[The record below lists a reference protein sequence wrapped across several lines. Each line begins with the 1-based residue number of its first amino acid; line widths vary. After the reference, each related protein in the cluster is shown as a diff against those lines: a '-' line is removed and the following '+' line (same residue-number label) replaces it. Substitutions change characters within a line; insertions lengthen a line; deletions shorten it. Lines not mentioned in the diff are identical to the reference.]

1 MNKFSV
7 KLFFISLLLLS
18 VSALAQTAAPQ
29 EKSATVFGA
38 KINYVEAGEAKNPT
52 VVLLHGLGSST
63 VSWVLNISALSQK
76 YHVIAL
82 DQIGFGKSD
91 KPMLKYRVGTYTDF
105 LDKFLSE
112 LKIEKATVIGNS
124 LGSWVAADFA
134 LKYPNKVEKIV
145 LADAAG
151 IKPGDVNLNQI
162 YALNYSTREEVRSL
176 VKLVFYNQRLF
187 GSDAFI
193 EESMRVRVAAGDG
206 YTINS
211 LIDSIKRDEDF
222 LNGRLGG
229 IKQPTLIIWGK
240 QDGILPLA
248 DGEKFDR
255 EIPNSTLVVFDECGH
270 VPQIEKA
277 ADFNQAVLKFLGN

>member
-1 MNKFSV
+1 MNKFSI
-7 KLFFISLLLLS
+7 KLSFVYLLILS
-18 VSALAQTAAPQ
+18 AATFAQIAPQ

-38 KINYVEAGEAKNPT
+38 KINYVEAGDAKNPT

-63 VSWVLNISALSQK
+63 VSWVLNVSALSQK
-76 YHVIAL
+76 YHVVAL

-112 LKIEKATVIGNS
+112 IKVEKATLIGNS
-124 LGSWVAADFA
+124 LGGWVAADFA
-134 LKYPNKVEKIV
+134 LKYPNRVERIV

-151 IKPGDVNLNQI
+151 IKPSDVNLNQI
-162 YALNYSTREEVRSL
+162 YALNYSTRDEVRRL
-176 VKLVFYNQRLF
+176 VKLVFYNQTVF

-229 IKQPTLIIWGK
+229 VRQPTLIVWGR

-248 DGEKFDR
+248 DGERFDR
-255 EIPNSTLVVFDECGH
+255 EIPNSTLVVFDQCGH

-277 ADFNQAVLKFLGN
+277 ADFNQTVLKFLEGK